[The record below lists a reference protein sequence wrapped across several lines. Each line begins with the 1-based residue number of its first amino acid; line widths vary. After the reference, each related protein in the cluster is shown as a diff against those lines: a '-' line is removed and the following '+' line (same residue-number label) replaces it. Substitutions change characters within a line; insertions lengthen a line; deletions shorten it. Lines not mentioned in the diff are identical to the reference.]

1 MHALTKVH
9 IFDSIITELD
19 GHLAEFAPSE
29 SELDISELGK
39 RHADMQE
46 ARQTVVF
53 GFGDAELRAT
63 SSALR
68 SSIRD
73 LEYAS
78 QSDDFV
84 VSAWRPITYGFDGSE
99 A

>member
-1 MHALTKVH
+1 M
-9 IFDSIITELD
+9 
-19 GHLAEFAPSE
+19 
-29 SELDISELGK
+29 
-39 RHADMQE
+39 
-46 ARQTVVF
+46 F

-78 QSDDFV
+78 QSDDFEAV
-84 VSAWRPITYGFDGSE
+84 FTALDGSTTIITTHLKWCEDQCAVFTSAMERHPDSSTYTYG
-99 A
+99 ATTVK